1 MNKSRNFSLRKCVIK
16 LITIKSNLAM
26 KTALFTT
33 FVVFG
38 LAASVKAQ
46 TLSNYQAL
54 VTSQAPTVYFKLDGS
69 LTNTMGGGI
78 GLQPA
83 GPTGGFMVDAFGNAT
98 NSYSFFSSGDSLTNA
113 TDLIPGG
120 GDTNAAATGVGSI
133 SILFRALPVVTSG
146 QRYIFYQGN
155 VSGNGNALS
164 LYFDSDTA
172 TSDQCALK
180 LRVGNGTTTLML
192 SNNIAFSGWYYFA
205 MTYDEARDAGEVL
218 WYLGRLGG
226 TLNSGTINLGSDAVI
241 GDNGPVIIGNQTNL
255 TSGFREST
263 GKRGRIDEVAIWNRE
278 LNGTEIT
285 NQFTALPQ
293 LLLVNNTYEQTISA
307 QLPAHYFKFNGSIQD
322 SVVTSLTL
330 NTNGTTGSFVTNV
343 LGMTGSAYSFN
354 ETNDAL
360 FTSDILSG
368 GGAFA
373 GDSTAAAV
381 GTISLTF
388 RALDDVTTG
397 QRYIFAQGTI
407 AGNGTNNAL
416 TLFFD
421 STTATTDPAA
431 LKLRVGNGP
440 TTTLLTSNQIAFSS
454 WYYFAMTYDEA
465 RNSSPGEIK
474 WYIGPVGGTLTP
486 GLIDIG
492 NTSVVGDNTDFV
504 IGNRGGLTNAFR
516 NPGAGV
522 IDDVAIWNDELPLDQ
537 ITAQFNSIT
546 NAVVSGP
553 APLLTITSSG
563 SDVLISWPTTTA
575 PAYALESATNLTTS
589 PWVSAGTP
597 SVVGPNNVVTNA
609 TSGAQ
614 KYFRLHKP

>member
-1 MNKSRNFSLRKCVIK
+1 
-16 LITIKSNLAM
+16 M
-26 KTALFTT
+26 KTALFAT
-33 FVVFG
+33 FVVLG
-38 LAASVKAQ
+38 LAASMEAQ

-54 VTSQAPTVYFKLDGS
+54 VVSQSPTVYFKLDGT
-69 LTNTMGGGI
+69 LTNTMGGGVV
-78 GLQPA
+78 LEPV
-83 GPTGGFMVDAFGNAT
+83 GPTGGFMVDAFGNSS
-98 NSYSFFSSGDSLTNA
+98 NSYSFFSSGDGLTNA
-113 TDLIPGG
+113 NDLIPGG
-120 GDTNAAATGVGSI
+120 GETNASATGVGSI
-133 SILFRALPVVTSG
+133 SLIFRALPVVTSG

-205 MTYDEARDAGEVL
+205 MTYDEARDAGEIL
-218 WYLGRLGG
+218 WYLGRVGS

-241 GDNGPVIIGNQTNL
+241 GDNGPFIIGNQTNL

-278 LNGTEIT
+278 LSGPEIT
-285 NQFTALPQ
+285 SQFSALPQ
-293 LLLVNNTYEQTISA
+293 LLLVNNSYEQTISA
-307 QLPAHYFKFNGSIQD
+307 QLPAHYFKFNSSIQD

-330 NTNGTTGSFVTNV
+330 SSNGTTGSFVTNV
-343 LGMTGSAYSFN
+343 LGGTDAAYSFN

-368 GGAFA
+368 GGVTA
-373 GDSTAAAV
+373 GDSTAASV
-381 GTISLTF
+381 GTISLAF
-388 RALDDVTTG
+388 RALDGVTTG

-421 STTATTDPAA
+421 SSTATADQSA

-440 TTTLLTSNQIAFSS
+440 TTTLLTSNLIAFGS

-504 IGNRGGLTNAFR
+504 IGNRGGLTNSFR

-522 IDDVAIWNDELPLDQ
+522 IDDLAIWNDELPLDQ
-537 ITAQFNSIT
+537 ITAQFNAIT
-546 NAVVSGP
+546 NVVSAGP
-553 APLLTITSSG
+553 APILTITRSG
-563 SDVLISWPTTTA
+563 SDALITWPATTS
-575 PAYALESATNLTTS
+575 PLYALEAATNLTTS
-589 PWVSAGTP
+589 PWTSAGAPT
-597 SVVGPNNVVTNA
+597 VIGPNNVVTNA
-609 TSGAQ
+609 TSGRE